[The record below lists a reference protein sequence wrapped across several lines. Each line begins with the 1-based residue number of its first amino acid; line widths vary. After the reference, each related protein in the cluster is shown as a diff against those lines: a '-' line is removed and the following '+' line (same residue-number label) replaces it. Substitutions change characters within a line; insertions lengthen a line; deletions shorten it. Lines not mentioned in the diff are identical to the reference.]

1 MNIVNLINAHLQVT
15 TILVIL
21 SVIAITSRQVL
32 VRARCTNQIPA
43 QLTPLLDCVN
53 KLDGTCL
60 GEEVKCLRNNV
71 LNQPQLN
78 NLTGSWD
85 GSLTFFNQYLDK
97 INATYQS
104 VTHTPCPWKYEEQYD
119 DNRYPR
125 YVHNV
130 SCHSPQHCY
139 DNTGCKIASCRC
151 QEIAYTMP
159 TLRRINSNSAGQHW
173 EVKYTTVNVACVP
186 RFY

>member
-1 MNIVNLINAHLQVT
+1 MLILQVT
-15 TILVIL
+15 TILVL
-21 SVIAITSRQVL
+21 SLIAIMSHRVS
-32 VRARCTNQIPA
+32 VRARCTNNIPPHIA
-43 QLTPLLDCVN
+43 PLLDCVP

-71 LNQPQLN
+71 LNEPQLS

-104 VTHTPCPWKYEEQYD
+104 SDHTPCPWKYVEQYD
-119 DNRYPR
+119 ANRYPR
-125 YVHNV
+125 YIHNV
-130 SCHSPQHCY
+130 SCHSPQHCH
-139 DNTGCKIASCRC
+139 DNTGHMIASCIC
-151 QEIAYTMP
+151 Q
-159 TLRRINSNSAGQHW
+159 
-173 EVKYTTVNVACVP
+173 EVKYTMPVLRRTKCDNNKQNWEINYETVNVACIP